1 MQGMVRSE
9 ADYVAACLRQIPEVD
24 TVLTSERFRAA
35 AE

>member
-1 MQGMVRSE
+1 MVRSE
-9 ADYVAACLRQIPEVD
+9 ADYVASCLRQIPDVD